1 MREFRIIERIS
12 TRDRYNSELDKR
24 KEKVINWK
32 TTKFGETI
40 ESV

>member
-24 KEKVINWK
+24 KEKVIN
-32 TTKFGETI
+32 
-40 ESV
+40 